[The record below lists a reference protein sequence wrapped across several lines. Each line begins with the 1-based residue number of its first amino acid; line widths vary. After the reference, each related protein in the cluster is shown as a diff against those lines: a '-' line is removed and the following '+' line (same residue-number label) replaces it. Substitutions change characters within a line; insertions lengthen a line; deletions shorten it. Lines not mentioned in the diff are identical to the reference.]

1 MIFDTEVDIYGNTHM
16 PLKPT
21 STLQQNGID
30 GKFAQLRAVVKREKI
45 NQPLDIRVEETYDK
59 KSQKKNHSFQNG
71 CGLSLLASCTNQA
84 CINYQVDT
92 EIHIGYGSI

>member
-59 KSQKKNHSFQNG
+59 KS
-71 CGLSLLASCTNQA
+71 
-84 CINYQVDT
+84 
-92 EIHIGYGSI
+92 